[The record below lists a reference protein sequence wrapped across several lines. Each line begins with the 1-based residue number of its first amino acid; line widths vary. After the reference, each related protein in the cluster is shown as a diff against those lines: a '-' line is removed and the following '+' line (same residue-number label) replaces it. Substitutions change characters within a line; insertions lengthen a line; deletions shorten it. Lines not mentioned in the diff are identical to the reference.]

1 MAKKSRFSK
10 DRFKKISERSKREF
24 KPREKSGVTTG
35 RGRAAPK
42 QETRRRGGY
51 VEYLRG
57 MGGRNKSMPLTPE
70 QFKKQG
76 KL

>member
-1 MAKKSRFSK
+1 MAIKHE
-10 DRFKKISERSKREF
+10 FKKISERAKHKF
-24 KPREKSGVTTG
+24 KPRKKTGVTTG

-57 MGGRNKSMPLTPE
+57 MGGRNKSVPLTPE
-70 QFKKQG
+70 QYKKQG